1 MRNFC
6 ATLLFLIVFTPAFSQ
21 HDKPNPYPWKII
33 ERIYTSD
40 TTAATVLEYNDK
52 KRSLGF
58 ITQDGML
65 EKEVPLTGS
74 NIIGLC
80 KWKGDILCIYTDE
93 EDNTRKKDIHAI
105 LVDPKTKSVL
115 AEKVIYSNPGDR
127 QIDLTAA
134 KDAQDNFH
142 YLLMRNTPVTRGR
155 IRPFEYYFNVKMQE
169 TTGLTAL
176 YLSDQLQ
183 PSLKTM
189 ASACIGGTFLSSVT
203 DDKGQTTI
211 LSAAG
216 DQLIAEKFSPEGQQQ
231 QKLTAPFE
239 YTPQGFNYLRV
250 WTAQFDPA
258 NRNILTFSV
267 THYTRRSFLSLYVF
281 DFESGKIA
289 FQQKDELNKDY
300 FRTFKDNQD
309 LKSTK
314 NFKSVEDLKPD
325 NIIYTKDRLVVFNEI
340 RYDYDPGGKWATI
353 QEADGVIVSIYDRQQ
368 YHLLHQFFLD
378 RHQESKIHV
387 GLGLSYAVRD
397 GKIHAFGC
405 ENLHTLAYHYGN
417 FYYVIDPEKIV
428 AERKTPDWGS
438 NPTTDPVETS
448 TIMWFRN
455 YILRTN
461 VGEGLILGS
470 NFHSYLTKIN
480 Y

>member
-1 MRNFC
+1 MRNFWPI
-6 ATLLFLIVFTPAFSQ
+6 LLFLVVSIPAFSQ
-21 HDKPNPYPWKII
+21 QNKPQSYPWMIT

-40 TTAATVLEYNDK
+40 TTVAAALEYNGK

-58 ITQDGML
+58 ITQDGIL
-65 EKEVPLTGS
+65 EKEVPVAGAD
-74 NIIGLC
+74 IIGLC
-80 KWKGDILCIYTDE
+80 KWNGNVLCIYTE
-93 EDNTRKKDIHAI
+93 EEENYRKKDIHAV
-105 LVDPKTKSVL
+105 LVNAKTKSVL
-115 AEKVIYSNPGDR
+115 ADKVIYSNPGDR
-127 QIDLTAA
+127 QLDLTAA
-134 KDAQDNFH
+134 KDAQGNFH
-142 YLLMRNTPVTRGR
+142 YLLIRSTPVTAKSVQ
-155 IRPFEYYFNVKMQE
+155 PYEYNLNVRMQE

-176 YLSDQLQ
+176 YLTDQLQ
-183 PSLKTM
+183 PSPKTI
-189 ASACIGGTFLSSVT
+189 SSVCIGGTFLGSAT

-216 DQLIAEKFSPEGQQQ
+216 DQLIAERFSTEGQQL

-239 YTPQGFNYLRV
+239 YTPRGLTYMSIWAAR
-250 WTAQFDPA
+250 FDPA
-258 NRNILTFSV
+258 NRNILAFSIA
-267 THYTRRSFLSLYVF
+267 HDKRHSFLSLYVF

-340 RYDYDPGGKWATI
+340 RYDYYPGGKWATL

-378 RHQESKIHV
+378 RHQESQIHV

-405 ENLHTLAYHYGN
+405 ENLHTVAYHYGN